1 MSDPAYPHIDA
12 HIDALAAEL
21 RERLATTPRIVLGIV
36 GAPGSGKST
45 FALRLRAAFGD
56 QEAAIVPMDGF
67 HLAQSVI
74 AGTPLAQRRGA
85 PDTFDVEGYLTLLR
99 RLRARDERV
108 VYAPSYRR
116 GLEEPIAASVAVS
129 RDVRLVITEG
139 NYLLAELV
147 GWREVRD
154 LLDDA
159 WFVDIP
165 DTLRVSQLIRRHIAF
180 GMTVDAATAWAN
192 GPDARNAQL
201 VASSRHRAS
210 RVISVMPMTDS

>member
-1 MSDPAYPHIDA
+1 MSEPCPPQ
-12 HIDALAAEL
+12 IDALVAGL
-21 RERLATTPRIVLGIV
+21 RERLATTPRLLLGIV

-45 FALRLRAAFGD
+45 FAAQLLAHFDPG
-56 QEAAIVPMDGF
+56 EAVIVPMDGF

-74 AGTPLAQRRGA
+74 AGTPLAERRGA
-85 PDTFDVEGYLTLLR
+85 PDTFDVDGYLSLLR

-108 VYAPSYRR
+108 VYAPTYRR

-139 NYLLAELV
+139 NYLLAELA

-165 DTLRVSQLIRRHIAF
+165 DAVRVPQLIQRHIAF
-180 GMTVDAATAWAN
+180 GMTPDAAIAWAN

-210 RVISVMPMTDS
+210 RVIAHAEK